1 MRSSFQQNVSGFS
14 TQIYT
19 VKNTP
24 TVFLFH
30 NFKNYC
36 SVSCRVF
43 LFANPVNVF
52 ETKLNYFC
60 LGHFPPKDILWSNL
74 PQLFSQRINNSPITY
89 RHYDSTFLNE
99 SLSIHNTNL
108 ASKGYN
114 RWKTQMSPEWKQNV
128 NWVWVNFCVGRGVAS
143 DIPEYWVIDFV

>member
-1 MRSSFQQNVSGFS
+1 MQNGHKWQKHHEQAPATRSSFEQNVSGYS

-74 PQLFSQRINNSPITY
+74 PRLFSQRINNSPITY
-89 RHYDSTFLNE
+89 PHYDSTFLNE
-99 SLSIHNTNL
+99 SLSIYIIRTCHPMILTDDK
-108 ASKGYN
+108 S
-114 RWKTQMSPEWKQNV
+114 NV
-128 NWVWVNFCVGRGVAS
+128 SLSGV
-143 DIPEYWVIDFV
+143 

>member
-74 PQLFSQRINNSPITY
+74 PRLFSQRINNSPITY
-89 RHYDSTFLNE
+89 PHYDSTFLNVT
-99 SLSIHNTNL
+99 LSTVHTHIYEHICYLGPTKVTQTPNTYCFNTRQ
-108 ASKGYN
+108 S
-114 RWKTQMSPEWKQNV
+114 
-128 NWVWVNFCVGRGVAS
+128 F
-143 DIPEYWVIDFV
+143 VIRFYHD